1 VKDSV
6 VLETGG
12 TLRLSLTVT
21 NGGKPRRPHQA
32 FLTLSNKDSLEES
45 YPLTIN
51 DKGKAK
57 FDLVSRGSSR
67 STHD

>member
-1 VKDSV
+1 
-6 VLETGG
+6 LETGG

-32 FLTLSNKDSLEES
+32 FLTIANKDDSLEES
-45 YPLTIN
+45 FPLTMN

-57 FDLVSRGSSR
+57 FDLVSGASGVNAC
-67 STHD
+67 